1 MRSALKHS
9 CRTDRLPF
17 GHKNKP
23 STRSELE
30 TSAAKMARVL
40 LTAIG
45 LLIVAVA
52 IAVAYFAITDLPPP
66 SGKIEHVIPESRMP
80 K

>member
-1 MRSALKHS
+1 
-9 CRTDRLPF
+9 
-17 GHKNKP
+17 
-23 STRSELE
+23 
-30 TSAAKMARVL
+30 MARVL

-52 IAVAYFAITDLPPP
+52 IAVAYFGITDLPPP
-66 SGKIEHVIPESRMP
+66 GGKIEHVIPESRMP